1 MSLLQL
7 NPTIPVLCK
16 DHGYGDAFI
25 ISDVSIDVNPIY
37 HVRFEGGIVKHFYS
51 DDIRIVGN
59 PMNGKG
65 WDVKEFDTVTK
76 IPAGAKRNTD
86 FIKYVI
92 SITHPEVIIYY
103 ADYISIPNNPRY
115 LLHSLT
121 KERAKRF
128 DTKIVALAHKDKL
141 TKLFPRF
148 KFSVETFTPVTNKE
162 TSI

>member
-16 DHGYGDAFI
+16 GHGYGEAFI

-37 HVRFEGGIVKHFYS
+37 HVRFDGGIVKHFYS

-65 WDVKEFDTVTK
+65 WDVKEFEDKDVVHK

-86 FIKYVI
+86 FLKDTKQIKKYILMCNDIKYPYLATTLSHRTSEIRNARIFYSFVKAQ
-92 SITHPEVIIYY
+92 VY
-103 ADYISIPNNPRY
+103 ADSFSKVDPDITYLVHDFPNN
-115 LLHSLT
+115 
-121 KERAKRF
+121 
-128 DTKIVALAHKDKL
+128 
-141 TKLFPRF
+141 
-148 KFSVETFTPVTNKE
+148 
-162 TSI
+162 